1 MARDIYC
8 SNISS
13 VAWAVMRRLNSGK
26 GATSVH
32 GITYDGKDLLQR
44 WQEGSLTVVHEY
56 DLLLLIIKP

>member
-1 MARDIYC
+1 
-8 SNISS
+8 
-13 VAWAVMRRLNSGK
+13 MRRLNSGK

-56 DLLLLIIKP
+56 DVLLLIIKP